1 MIDFGLSE
9 EQEALQRSAREFL
22 AHECPPALVRE
33 TAREVA
39 QSGAGVPRTL
49 YRRMA
54 ELGWMGLLVPEKQ
67 GGLGLAALDLALVLE
82 ELGRVVAPGPFL
94 PTQLA
99 IAGLLRA
106 GAAAQRAAWLPRLVA
121 GEAFGTLAHL
131 EESDRHEPAGI
142 QAKATRKGDGW
153 VLAGTKLFVPEAQGA
168 DVFLVAARTKA
179 GTGPEGVSLFLVDR
193 GARGLRVKPHRHVD
207 LTRRFGEVV
216 LKDVALP
223 EGALLGDADQGWPVL
238 ARLLDLAAVGIAAD
252 SLGGAQR
259 ALEMAIEYSRV
270 REQFGRKIGSFQAL
284 KHIAAEMLA
293 DVEPARSL
301 VWYAAYA
308 WDRRPR
314 DAARAAAMAKASL
327 GDVYSRTVR
336 RSVEIHG
343 GIGFTWEFD
352 LQLWFKRAHTNETL
366 FGDPS
371 FHRERVAQLERF

>member
-22 AHECPPALVRE
+22 TRECPPALVRE
-33 TAREVA
+33 TAK
-39 QSGAGVPRTL
+39 GDDGVPRDL
-49 YRRMA
+49 YRQMA

-82 ELGRVVAPGPFL
+82 ELGRVAAPGPFL
-94 PTQLA
+94 STQLV

-106 GAAAQRAAWLPRLVA
+106 GSPAQRAAWLPRLVA
-121 GEAFGTLAHL
+121 GEAFATVAHV
-131 EESDRHEPAGI
+131 EESDQQEPAGI
-142 QAKATRKGDGW
+142 QTRAARMGNGW
-153 VLAGTKLFVPEAQGA
+153 VLSGAKLFVPEAQAA
-168 DVFLVAARTKA
+168 DVFLVAARTEA

-193 GARGLRVKPHRHVD
+193 GVRGVRVKPHRHVD
-207 LTRRFGEVV
+207 LSRRFGEVV

-223 EGALLGDADQGWPVL
+223 DGALVGDAGQGWPVL

-259 ALEMAIEYSRV
+259 AFEMAIEYSQV

-293 DVEPARSL
+293 DIEPARSL

-327 GDVYSRTVR
+327 GDVYSSTVR
-336 RSVEIHG
+336 RSVEMHG
-343 GIGFTWEFD
+343 GIAFTWEFD

-371 FHRERVAQLERF
+371 FHRERVAQLEGF

>member
-9 EQEALQRSAREFL
+9 EQEALQRAAREFL
-22 AHECPPALVRE
+22 ARECPPALVRE
-33 TAREVA
+33 TARSED
-39 QSGAGVPRTL
+39 GLPRDL

-94 PTQLA
+94 ATQLVVA
-99 IAGLLRA
+99 ALLRA
-106 GAAAQRAAWLPRLVA
+106 GTAAQRAAWLPLLLA
-121 GEAFGTLAHL
+121 GEAFGSLAHL
-131 EESDRHEPAGI
+131 EDGDHHEPAGI
-142 QAKATRKGDGW
+142 RARARKSYTGF
-153 VLAGTKLFVPEAQGA
+153 VLSGTKLFVPEAQSA
-168 DVFLVAARTKA
+168 NVFLVAVRSR
-179 GTGPEGVSLFLVDR
+179 PGVGENGISLFLVDR
-193 GARGLRVKPHRHVD
+193 GAKGVRVKPHHHVD
-207 LTRRFGEVV
+207 LSRRFGELV
-216 LKDVALP
+216 LKDVTVPKTALVGA
-223 EGALLGDADQGWPVL
+223 EGQGWPIL

-259 ALEMAIEYSRV
+259 ALEMAVEYSRV

-293 DVEPARSL
+293 DIEPTRSL

-308 WDRRPR
+308 WDSRPR

-327 GDVYSRTVR
+327 GDVYSRTAR
-336 RSVEIHG
+336 RSVEMHG

-352 LQLWFKRAHTNETL
+352 LQLWFKRAHTNEAL
-366 FGDPS
+366 FGDPA
-371 FHRERVAQLERF
+371 FQRERIAQLEGF